1 MNRRSLLKRAAA
13 LVLLPFVPQQA
24 RAAAKTPFRRVRPSD
39 PGWPTDARW
48 EALGKSVD
56 GRLLKL
62 ESPFA
67 GCVADPKGAVCSELF
82 AAWKNPY
89 ANGDNPALTQ
99 SSGYADAW
107 VSEPSVY
114 AVAATRAEDVAA
126 AVNFARTHRLRLVVK
141 GGGHSYQGTSCA
153 PDSLLVWTRKM
164 NAITLHD
171 SFVPDGCTGK
181 VAASPAVSIGAG
193 QIWMHTYEAVCARAG
208 RYVQGGGCGTVGVAG
223 LVQSGGFGSFS
234 KQFGSA
240 AASLLEAEVVTA
252 DGKIRVVNA
261 CRDPELFWGLKGG
274 GGGSLGVVGRLTLKT
289 HTLPAT
295 LGVVWMEVKA
305 SSDDAFRGLIR
316 RLVDLY
322 ADRLFNPNWGET
334 ITLHDGDTVKVQML
348 FHSLTE
354 EQARAAWKPLLDAIA
369 AAPGKLTLKE
379 EPKFLVIP
387 GQKMWDTEFLRTKLP
402 SIIATDDRPGAPP
415 NNVFWAGNK
424 VEAGQFH
431 DGYLSGWIP
440 QSLLAPARRQAMA
453 DALFA
458 ASQHWSVSLHF
469 NKGLAGA
476 PAEAIAA
483 ARDTATN
490 PTVLDAF
497 ALVILGWEG
506 PPARPGVPGHEPD
519 LARARRASKAMH
531 QAMAELRNVA
541 PGTGSYVSESDYFEP
556 DWQHSF
562 WGTNYPRLLAAKRKY
577 DPEGL
582 FIVHH
587 GVGSE
592 DWSDDG
598 FTLRG

>member
-1 MNRRSLLKRAAA
+1 MDRRSLLKRAAA
-13 LVLLPFVPQQA
+13 LALLPLGSRAA

-39 PGWPTDARW
+39 AGWPTPAQWD
-48 EALGKSVD
+48 ALGKSV
-56 GRLLKL
+56 GGGLQKL
-62 ESPFA
+62 QSPFA
-67 GCVADPKGAVCSELF
+67 ACTSDPRGAACTDLF
-82 AAWKNPY
+82 GAWKNPY

-99 SSGYADAW
+99 SSGWADAW
-107 VSEPSVY
+107 VSEPSAY

-126 AVNFARTHRLRLVVK
+126 AVSFARAHRLRLAVR

-171 SFVPDGCTGK
+171 SFVPAGCTGK
-181 VAASPAVSIGAG
+181 VAASPAVSLGAG
-193 QIWMHTYEAVCARAG
+193 QIWMHTYQAVCAKAG

-240 AASLLEAEVVTA
+240 AGSLLEAEVVTA

-261 CRDPELFWGLKGG
+261 CQDPELFWGLKGG
-274 GGGSLGVVGRLTLKT
+274 GGGSLGVITRLTLRT
-289 HTLPAT
+289 HTLPPT
-295 LGVVWMEVKA
+295 LGVVWMEIKA

-316 RLVDLY
+316 RCIDLY
-322 ADRLFNPNWGET
+322 ADRLFNPTWGES
-334 ITLHDGDTVKVQML
+334 IGFHGGDTVQVQML

-354 EQARAAWKPLLDAIA
+354 EQARATWKPLLDAVGA
-369 AAPGKLTLKE
+369 SSGQLSLKG
-379 EPKFLVIP
+379 EPKFLVVP
-387 GQKMWDTEFLRTKLP
+387 GQKMWDAEFLSAKVP
-402 SIIATDDRPGAPP
+402 QIILHDDRPGSPP
-415 NNVFWAGNK
+415 ENVFWASNLS
-424 VEAGQFH
+424 EAGQFH
-431 DGYLSGWIP
+431 QGYVSAWMP
-440 QSLLAPARRQAMA
+440 QGLLQPERRQALV
-453 DALFA
+453 DALYA
-458 ASQHWSVSLHF
+458 ASQHWGFALHF

-476 PAEAIAA
+476 PPEAIAA
-483 ARDTATN
+483 TRDTATN
-490 PTVLDAF
+490 PSVLDAF
-497 ALVILGWEG
+497 ALAIIGAEA
-506 PPARPGVPGHEPD
+506 PPARPGIPGHEPD
-519 LARARRASKAMH
+519 LEQARKRAKAIH
-531 QAMAELRNVA
+531 AAAAELRKVA

-556 DWQHSF
+556 DWQQSF

-598 FTLRG
+598 FTLKS